1 MGKKMKENNGGF
13 TLVELMVSMAMAG
26 IVVAVIYSAYN
37 IQTKIYTE
45 QGKVAEMQQNI
56 RAGLSYLQ
64 REGRMAGYNPQ
75 REKHATCSAPGVS
88 SAAAPGIHTAT
99 ATTFGFSMDLNEDGD
114 CADTG
119 ENVTYTLYNDDAGV
133 SKLGRNDNTDAA
145 SQQPVA
151 ENITHIQF
159 VYLFAP
165 PAVGAAVVKVPTSNP
180 NANDFSEIAAVQ
192 VALLAR
198 ATHPDRKAP
207 TTAPYTVPM
216 PDAWGRPTAAAVP
229 AGWPTPDNYNRRLL
243 VTMINC
249 RNMGL

>member
-1 MGKKMKENNGGF
+1 MKENNGGF
-13 TLVELMVSMAMAG
+13 TLVELMVSMVMAG
-26 IVVAVIYSAYN
+26 IVVAIIYSAYN

-56 RAGLSYLQ
+56 RSGLSYLQ

-75 REKHATCSAPGVS
+75 GVKDATCNANPLAGPAV
-88 SAAAPGIHTAT
+88 APGIHTAT
-99 ATTFGFSMDLNEDGD
+99 GTTFGFSMDLNGNGD

-119 ENVTYTLYNDDAGV
+119 ENVTYTLYNDAAGV
-133 SKLGRNDNTDAA
+133 SKLGRNDKTNAA
-145 SQQPVA
+145 PQQPVA
-151 ENITHIQF
+151 ENITHVQF

-165 PAVGAAVVKVPTSNP
+165 PATGGAGAKAPTSNP
-180 NANDFSEIAAVQ
+180 DANDFGEIAAVQ

-198 ATHPDRKAP
+198 ASHPDRKA
-207 TTAPYTVPM
+207 TTTTTYTVPV
-216 PDAWGRPTAAAVP
+216 PDAWGQPTAAPPV
-229 AGWPTPDNYNRRLL
+229 WQTFTDSYSRRLL